1 MIFFIFFCLWRSPDH
16 GMIVDVVG
24 VLLFL
29 LLLGAT
35 FVLSDLSR
43 YRKTYKNKSV
53 YSSDIRYCA
62 KFQPLV
68 ASSIFAKNCQNDFTI
83 FCNFAVFF
91 AFFDF
96 KNDLKIQI
104 WPDPP
109 NIIWG
114 CPIFLGLKHFLYN
127 HSLCLKTLF

>member
-1 MIFFIFFCLWRSPDH
+1 MVVVVVVVVV
-16 GMIVDVVG
+16 IV
-24 VLLFL
+24 VLLLL

-35 FVLSDLSR
+35 FVLLDLSR

-53 YSSDIRYCA
+53 YSSDKRYRA

-83 FCNFAVFF
+83 FCNFAFF
-91 AFFDF
+91 AFFAF

-104 WPDPP
+104 
-109 NIIWG
+109 
-114 CPIFLGLKHFLYN
+114 
-127 HSLCLKTLF
+127 